1 MYSTASPRRVRTS
14 RRGAGLEE
22 YRVRVIPRPTDDI
35 ATAFNMSRPTAPP
48 LPRLAN
54 GEFKLICPPDQL
66 DDRLARIQVHALAH
80 LRVVTELLEFQAG
93 ND

>member
-14 RRGAGLEE
+14 RRGAGVEE
-22 YRVRVIPRPTDDI
+22 YRVRVIPRPADDVVS
-35 ATAFNMSRPTAPP
+35 AFNLSRPTSPA

-54 GEFKLICPPDQL
+54 GEFMLICSPDQL

-80 LRVVTELLEFQAG
+80 LRVVTELLELQAG